1 MKKFL
6 LALTRKE
13 QQFFFVGGVVF
24 LLAILLVLNSTL
36 QGWKQESI
44 LYFDK
49 NHKLLL
55 NVQQSLTLKSQ
66 VSEIDKISIN
76 NISSTVSSVARSFN
90 LTIDRIQPSLEGEI
104 MVSVNQTEFV
114 NLYEWLREL
123 ELSKG
128 ITVSKASIRVNSSR
142 GKVSGV
148 RAQVV
153 LKII

>member
-6 LALTRKE
+6 LSLTRKE
-13 QQFFFVGGVVF
+13 QQTFFVGGVVF
-24 LLAILLVLNSTL
+24 LLVILLVLNSTL

-44 LYFDK
+44 LHFDK

-55 NVQQSLTLKSQ
+55 IVQQSLTLKSQ

-76 NISSTVSSVARSFN
+76 NLSSTVSSVARSFN
-90 LTIDRIQPSLEGEI
+90 LTIDRIQPSSEGEI

-128 ITVSKASIRVNSSR
+128 IAVSKASIRVNSSR

-148 RAQVV
+148 RAQLV

>member
-6 LALTRKE
+6 LSLTRKE
-13 QQFFFVGGVVF
+13 QQIFFVGGVVF
-24 LLAILLVLNSTL
+24 LLVILLVLNSTL

-44 LYFDK
+44 LHFDK

-55 NVQQSLTLKSQ
+55 IVQQSLTLKSQ

-76 NISSTVSSVARSFN
+76 NLSSTVSSVARSFN
-90 LTIDRIQPSLEGEI
+90 LTIDRIQPSSEGEI

-128 ITVSKASIRVNSSR
+128 IAVSKASIRVNSSR

-148 RAQVV
+148 RAQLV

>member
-13 QQFFFVGGVVF
+13 QQIFFVGGVVF
-24 LLAILLVLNSTL
+24 LLVILLVLNSTL

-76 NISSTVSSVARSFN
+76 NLSSTVSSVARSFN

>member
-6 LALTRKE
+6 LSLTRKE
-13 QQFFFVGGVVF
+13 QQIFFVGGVVF
-24 LLAILLVLNSTL
+24 LLVILLVFNSTL

-44 LYFDK
+44 LHFDK

-55 NVQQSLTLKSQ
+55 IVQQSLTLKSQ

-76 NISSTVSSVARSFN
+76 NLSSTVSSVARSFN
-90 LTIDRIQPSLEGEI
+90 LTIDRIQPSSEGEI

-128 ITVSKASIRVNSSR
+128 IAVSKASIRVNSSR

-148 RAQVV
+148 RAQLV